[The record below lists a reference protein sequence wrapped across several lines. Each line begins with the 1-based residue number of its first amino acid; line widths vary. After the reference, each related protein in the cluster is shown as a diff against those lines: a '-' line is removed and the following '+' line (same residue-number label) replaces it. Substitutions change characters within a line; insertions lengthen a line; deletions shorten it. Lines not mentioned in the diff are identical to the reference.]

1 MVPVLQTDFQ
11 GCPQSRPSY
20 PNAFAKETTF
30 SVWVIHNR
38 STFCSWSASHLGLS
52 HPGKWESSLLLAPPI
67 PSSLAQVDLPS
78 PTTLSAFA
86 THSIIPWPLCFSKA
100 QCSPQF
106 FSRQGCSRALYSMGG
121 SGVSSLGLRLQRWL
135 FYFDVFLLA
144 TVWCI
149 THPTQCA
156 MCITQ
161 CSYERSKQWDARAA
175 VICLKMSPFWE
186 SQAADKICQSTVTN
200 IVKTGKD
207 SFQTFFTEENPNDL
221 GS

>member
-38 STFCSWSASHLGLS
+38 STFCSWSASHLGPS

-86 THSIIPWPLCFSKA
+86 THLIIPWPLCFSN
-100 QCSPQF
+100 
-106 FSRQGCSRALYSMGG
+106 
-121 SGVSSLGLRLQRWL
+121 
-135 FYFDVFLLA
+135 
-144 TVWCI
+144 
-149 THPTQCA
+149 
-156 MCITQ
+156 
-161 CSYERSKQWDARAA
+161 
-175 VICLKMSPFWE
+175 
-186 SQAADKICQSTVTN
+186 STVQPS
-200 IVKTGKD
+200 ILFSAGLLQGPLFPGRIWSVI
-207 SFQTFFTEENPNDL
+207 SRPSLTEMIILFRCVFVGNGLMHHTSNSMCDVHHTVLLREE
-221 GS
+221 